1 MARVNLR
8 DEILRRRRDQAG
20 LPTTPD
26 KAVTARLIERHAAA
40 VARALADP
48 GAVREAREAIS
59 AAVRAEVLTSQER
72 DALARELTSQ
82 VLGFGKLQSLV
93 DDPTVTEVLVN
104 GPASV
109 WVERGG
115 RLERA
120 PVDVSGPELLHLAQR
135 LAARAG
141 RELTESRPLALL
153 TLESGIRV
161 RIVRHPATRQGLILA
176 IRKPATPGRPIGP
189 QELVALGSLTPDM
202 LEFFALAVQAR
213 LNILVLGETGSGK
226 TTVIRNLLRFV
237 PPEERLVI
245 VEQASELVFDDPLLH
260 TVNLEAVQRPHDPV
274 PVYELFRAALQL
286 RPDRFV
292 LGELSGPDEAADLIE
307 AMSAAFRGGIT
318 SFHGDS
324 PEDVIRRLTL
334 LLMRAGFQLSEDQTR
349 RMLHETLDLLIFCR
363 RFRQDGSRK
372 VVRVVE
378 VCPLESGEPF
388 RDLIRFRYRG
398 QDEHGRVTG
407 EFEHLRHLSAPK
419 RLRAWEFGLP
429 FPDRF
434 GGTGEEAGGP

>member
-1 MARVNLR
+1 MAKVNLH
-8 DEILRRRRDQAG
+8 DEILRRRRTHEGHRTASAG
-20 LPTTPD
+20 EL
-26 KAVTARLIERHAAA
+26 VTARLLQRHAPA

-48 GAVREAREAIS
+48 GAAQEAREAIS
-59 AAVRAEVLTSQER
+59 AALRMESLTSGER
-72 DALARELTSQ
+72 DALARQLASQ
-82 VLGFGKLQSLV
+82 VLGFGKLQPLV

-104 GPASV
+104 GPGSV
-109 WVERGG
+109 WVERAG

-120 PVDVSGPELLHLAQR
+120 AIDVSGPELLHLAQR
-135 LAARAG
+135 LAAQAG
-141 RELTESRPLALL
+141 RELTENRPLALL
-153 TLESGIRV
+153 TLEGGIRV
-161 RIVRHPATRQGLILA
+161 RIVQAPATRQGVVMA
-176 IRKPATPGRPIGP
+176 IRKPPSPGRPIGP

-202 LEFFALAVQAR
+202 LDFFALAVRAR

-237 PPEERLVI
+237 SPEERLVI
-245 VEQASELVFDDPLLH
+245 VEQAAELVLGDPDLH
-260 TVNLEAVQRPHDPV
+260 VVNLEAVERPRDPI
-274 PVYELFRAALQL
+274 PIYELFRAALQL

-292 LGELSGPDEAADLIE
+292 LGELTGPHEAADLIE

-349 RMLHETLDLLIFCR
+349 RMLHETLDLLVFCR

-378 VCPLESGEPF
+378 VCSLDSGEPF
-388 RDLIRFRYRG
+388 RDLFRFRYRG
-398 QDEHGRVTG
+398 LDPGGRVVG
-407 EFEHLRHLSAPK
+407 DFEYRAHLTAP
-419 RLRAWEFGLP
+419 RRRRAWEFGVP
-429 FPDRF
+429 FPEEF
-434 GGTGEEAGGP
+434 GGTGEDEQP